1 MSSPKIAIIDY
12 KMSNLFSIRNA
23 LKFLDIEANIT
34 SNANEILSSDG
45 AILPGVGSYP
55 EAVKHLHDLEIFE
68 PIKDFIKTGKPF
80 MGICLG
86 LQLLF
91 TKSEEFESTT
101 GLNIIPGFVKNFDK
115 EVETVPHVG
124 WNSVELNKNNAQNE
138 SNILINTIKEGNYF
152 YFVHSY
158 FVEPE
163 NESSIKTYTRH
174 ENKIFCSSVMIDN
187 IFASQFHPEKS
198 GKDGLEIL
206 RNFFDNKD

>member
-23 LKFLDIEANIT
+23 LKFLDIEANVT

-55 EAVKHLHDLEIFE
+55 EAVNHLHDLEIFE

-91 TKSEEFESTT
+91 TKSEEFQSTM
-101 GLNIIPGFVKNFDK
+101 GLNVIPGTVRNLKKKVK
-115 EVETVPHVG
+115 TVPHVG
-124 WNSVELNKNNAQNE
+124 WNSVKLNKDNARNENN
-138 SNILINTIKEGNYF
+138 SLVDTIKEGSYF

-163 NESSIKTYTRH
+163 NKSNVKTFTKH
-174 ENKIFCSSVMIDN
+174 EDKTFCSSVMIDN

-206 RNFFDNKD
+206 RKFFNNKD

>member
-34 SNANEILSSDG
+34 SDASEILSSDG

-91 TKSEEFESTT
+91 TKSEEFQSTM
-101 GLNIIPGFVKNFDK
+101 GLNVIPGSVRNLKEKVK
-115 EVETVPHVG
+115 TVPHVG
-124 WNSVELNKNNAQNE
+124 WNSVKLNKDNARNENN
-138 SNILINTIKEGNYF
+138 SLVDTIKEGSYF

-163 NESSIKTYTRH
+163 NKSNVKTFTKH
-174 ENKIFCSSVMIDN
+174 EGKTFCSSVIIDN

-198 GKDGLEIL
+198 GKKGLQIL
-206 RNFFDNKD
+206 QNFFY